1 MKRTLISAIAL
12 FSVMT
17 PFAAHATPTAA
28 SPAATATQAICIPVI
43 VETPEGPVEGV
54 LCFPQGGR
62 V

>member
-1 MKRTLISAIAL
+1 MKRAL
-12 FSVMT
+12 FSVAVLISSIA
-17 PFAAHATPTAA
+17 PVAAHATSVSA
-28 SPAATATQAICIPVI
+28 SATHSICVPVI